1 VNDDELDAIILEA
14 FKVPPAYD
22 YHYPLAPNQ
31 LAYLINLVAKAER
44 EKEREACIKVIKAYQ
59 IPVGNSAAGELARD
73 WTLDALKDIRAA
85 IRARG

>member
-1 VNDDELDAIILEA
+1 MSDDELDAMILEA

-22 YHYPLAPNQ
+22 HHYPLAPNQ

-44 EKEREACIKVIKAYQ
+44 EKEREECARVCDGLWTA
-59 IPVGNSAAGELARD
+59 SEAAE
-73 WTLDALKDIRAA
+73 A